1 MTMSEKPLVLTR
13 PYTDEVAR
21 ANLLTF
27 AGRGDRNDPP
37 NFVGRKEIIERVI
50 QDVEECKQN
59 TSDREGFTSV
69 IQGAPG
75 SGKTSLLKEIEKQMR
90 ESPGSVSELLIVV
103 PMRWEQLSSASR
115 VASALIDAYS
125 ERHRYLIENE
135 TTTEGWSAGFKGT
148 GVRKETTTRNMTI
161 EEQVRADE
169 RPWPAVIDTLPL
181 DIENTVFLL
190 LIDEAQNIEACSRAG
205 VKNSLV
211 TNVHDGFQATDGLKI
226 VPVFAG
232 LSDTASVLATRG
244 ASRLRDSTIPLS
256 GLEDD
261 ETEDL
266 VTQWLQHPRFGFEGL
281 FSTSD
286 IGRVSKMIAVAS
298 EGWPRHINAYLRGL
312 ASTVLTHSSNKG
324 MTVDLGEAIE
334 RGHESRLIYYGD
346 RLLTAGLGKYEKVIR
361 DSAQRFPDNKYVT
374 EDTISEVAKGDYGM
388 DDSAITSGHNQAI
401 HAGILEPVSVL
412 DRHRFKF
419 PIPSLLTYMQVG
431 WDQDRFKERMRTNV
445 KSFAHRW
452 KDTDS
457 AGESTR
463 VH

>member
-1 MTMSEKPLVLTR
+1 MSEKPLRLTR
-13 PYTDEVAR
+13 PYTDEEAR
-21 ANLLTF
+21 ANLLKF
-27 AGRGDRNDPP
+27 ARRGDRNDPP
-37 NFVGRKEIIERVI
+37 NFVGRKEIIERVV

-59 TSDREGFTSV
+59 TSGRECFTSV

-75 SGKTSLLKEIEKQMR
+75 SGKTSLLNEIEKQMQ
-90 ESPGSVSELLIVV
+90 EDPGSIGELLIVV

-125 ERHRYLIENE
+125 ERHRYLSENV
-135 TTTEGWSAGFKGT
+135 TTTKGWLAGFKGA
-148 GVRKETTTRNMTI
+148 GVRKETTTHNMTI
-161 EEQVRADE
+161 EEQVQADE

-181 DIENTVFLL
+181 DLKNSVFLL
-190 LIDEAQNIEACSRAG
+190 LIDEAQNIESCGRESG
-205 VKNSLV
+205 KNSLV
-211 TNVHDGFQATDGLKI
+211 TNLHDGFQATDGLKI

-232 LSDTASVLATRG
+232 LSDTASVLAMRG

-256 GLEDD
+256 RLMDD
-261 ETEDL
+261 ETEDI
-266 VTQWLQHPRFGFEGL
+266 VTRWLQHPSFGFEGL
-281 FSTSD
+281 FSKSD
-286 IGRVSKMIAVAS
+286 VDRVSKMIAVAS

-312 ASTVLTHSSNKG
+312 ASSVLTHTSNKG

-346 RLLTAGLGKYEKVIR
+346 RLLIARLGDYEKVIR
-361 DSAQRFPDNKYVT
+361 DSAQRSPDKYVT
-374 EDTISEVAKGDYGM
+374 DDTLSKVAKGDYGM
-388 DDSAITSGHNQAI
+388 ADSVIKSSLDQAI

-431 WDQDRFKERMRTNV
+431 WDQDKFKERMRANV
-445 KSFAHRW
+445 SNFAHRW
-452 KDTDS
+452 KDADS
-457 AGESTR
+457 AGASTR